1 MKEYYTVY
9 ETGKFEFHVDL
20 SLIIFIIMLVAF
32 SYVVIHNFKYK
43 TTLSGESFRKDVLV
57 ERFLSMIG
65 LIITFSIFLIFIVV
79 NVIDYSF
86 IKKSYHN
93 NDYSVVEGVIENFI
107 PMKIDGHSQE
117 SFIVNEIEFSY
128 NRSNPTYGYHLPKID
143 GGHIT
148 SNGQYVRISYIT
160 YNNQNI
166 IIKLE
171 LVKYNSYN

>member
-1 MKEYYTVY
+1 
-9 ETGKFEFHVDL
+9 
-20 SLIIFIIMLVAF
+20 
-32 SYVVIHNFKYK
+32 
-43 TTLSGESFRKDVLV
+43 
-57 ERFLSMIG
+57 MIG

-107 PMKIDGHSQE
+107 PMKIEGHSQE

-148 SNGQYVRISYIT
+148 GNGQYVKISYIT
-160 YNNQNI
+160 YNSQNI